1 MESSKKVIAILTV
14 ILSLSIAA
22 CSGKEA
28 YLISRT
34 LLGYIPPP
42 EVPSVMEQLKEELN
56 RCERAGGSNCEQ
68 QAVKYVQTV
77 NESLRRKP
85 MTGVVIITRTYDS
98 IEVEYEAGEK
108 PPVDAEEPEE
118 K

>member
-1 MESSKKVIAILTV
+1 MELYKRAVT
-14 ILSLSIAA
+14 LSLVTFLMTA

-85 MTGVVIITRTYDS
+85 MTGVVIITRTYDDV
-98 IEVEYEAGEK
+98 EVEYEAGEK